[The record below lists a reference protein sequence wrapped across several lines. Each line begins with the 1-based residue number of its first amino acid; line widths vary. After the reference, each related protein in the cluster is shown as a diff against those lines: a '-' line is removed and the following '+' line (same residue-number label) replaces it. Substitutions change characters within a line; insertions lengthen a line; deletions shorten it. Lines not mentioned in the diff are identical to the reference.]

1 MAVVFQARVKWIPQP
16 LFFLNAFKILQV
28 SWRTSSTQQMN
39 QQITRPT
46 KQFTAWS
53 SSICFRTRAS
63 SSSAFDWV
71 FATYL
76 ATTHGKP
83 GQIATQW
90 QLKARL
96 SLTITDYH
104 VQYVQWC
111 SMSMYGARINVLPRA
126 YFQLCQKPGAS
137 AHVDGVMH
145 NVSPKFWSWSHLH
158 LSIRSTMKHL
168 TGALIAQGATAGKK
182 SNKR

>member
-104 VQYVQWC
+104 WLSRSIC
-111 SMSMYGARINVLPRA
+111 SMMFNVYVRSEDQRTATCL
-126 YFQLCQKPGAS
+126 FS
-137 AHVDGVMH
+137 AVPEAWRKRPCRWC
-145 NVSPKFWSWSHLH
+145 N
-158 LSIRSTMKHL
+158 
-168 TGALIAQGATAGKK
+168 AQCF
-182 SNKR
+182 S